1 MGSCHSKGQ
10 KKEHFKF
17 STQRRESSETP
28 SFRWESEDESEL
40 EPTCQVSED
49 KPEPPASSSRAI
61 FDEKQLEVKQEIAAV
76 TTHPLLSAEELLRY
90 YNRALQEVRD
100 RVVVLEFQLPVGGAT
115 MQQQQ
120 EVEAKEITDR
130 GTQTEKINVPE
141 MGALWTSKELLDL
154 VREAPDPFTKP
165 VDLYRWLRQACLV
178 YEPRPVQ
185 VRKLL
190 QLVFESQWQKFEDKF
205 HVPGSDTDA
214 DWSGVDAMTTWLD
227 GAFKTSVVSVAWSNP
242 NKTFSYL
249 CHQKPNES
257 MTDFLP
263 RYKQLMNSIHDEDVT
278 PNAVLNLMMCLQ
290 DHVAELFQLT
300 YIDWFSYTFNQA
312 AVRLEVLEKRGM
324 LESKTKTLAIVKKLQ
339 SGEEEEEINA
349 PSSNNPRPRRR
360 RGRCYSCGWHGH
372 WARECPASFS
382 IQPNQRALEW
392 NQHALEWTYID

>member
-90 YNRALQEVRD
+90 YNRALQE
-100 RVVVLEFQLPVGGAT
+100 
-115 MQQQQ
+115 
-120 EVEAKEITDR
+120 
-130 GTQTEKINVPE
+130 
-141 MGALWTSKELLDL
+141 
-154 VREAPDPFTKP
+154 
-165 VDLYRWLRQACLV
+165 
-178 YEPRPVQ
+178 
-185 VRKLL
+185 
-190 QLVFESQWQKFEDKF
+190 
-205 HVPGSDTDA
+205 
-214 DWSGVDAMTTWLD
+214 
-227 GAFKTSVVSVAWSNP
+227 
-242 NKTFSYL
+242 
-249 CHQKPNES
+249 
-257 MTDFLP
+257 
-263 RYKQLMNSIHDEDVT
+263 
-278 PNAVLNLMMCLQ
+278 